1 MKTIWN
7 KGLTAKQKE
16 EMKAHFESSA
26 LLRERL
32 KKMLFDKTESARKA
46 NRTASS
52 YDNPNWALTQADAIG
67 YERALFEVISLL
79 D

>member
-7 KGLTAKQKE
+7 KGLSASQKT
-16 EMKAHFESSA
+16 EMKAVFESSA
-26 LLRERL
+26 ALRERMKVIL
-32 KKMLFDKTESARKA
+32 SDKAESARKA
-46 NRTASS
+46 SRAASS
-52 YDNPNWALTQADAIG
+52 YENPNWALTQADAMG